1 MADTPSETR
10 AQSTPSA
17 VSVDSAGRPTA
28 IEEAQNNRY
37 WHLSFVLI
45 GGVTLLFFMRWG
57 LQYVGQDASI
67 PIFVL
72 ATLFGMFMAFNI
84 GGNDVANSFGT
95 SVGAGTL
102 TIKQAL
108 LVAAVFEVSGAVL
121 GGASVTDTVR
131 KGIVDIQSL
140 QIVPQDFIFLMMSAL
155 LAAAMWLLFATKM
168 GFPVSTTHSI
178 IGGIVGAALVI
189 GFLTGQDSPMQA
201 VQWGKVGQIAI
212 SWVLSPVLGGAVSYV
227 LFKWVKT
234 VILQYNESVDEALR
248 KLNEARRAHYESHRE
263 GFERLSELQEFAYA
277 GARARRK
284 VKRKSKNA
292 ELAALEKQYY
302 KTLKQLDKQTKE
314 LDSHRALELWVPIL
328 AAVGALVI
336 TSMMLFKGL
345 NHVDLNLDLTHT
357 SIILTMVGVTVW
369 LAVSIF
375 VKSMRGKSL
384 DRSTFIVFSWMQ
396 VFTASAF
403 AFSHGS
409 NDIANAIGPFIA
421 ILDTQRTQHMQSE
434 AAVPTVVL
442 LAFGVMLVMGLWFIG
457 RNVIKT
463 VGTSLTKMH
472 PSSGFA
478 AELAAALVVMVASVL
493 GLPVSSTHIL
503 IGAVLGIGLVNHS
516 VNWRLMRPIGLAW
529 VITLPTTAGFAAL
542 SVVALRAIF

>member
-248 KLNEARRAHYESHRE
+248 KLNEARRAHYETHRE